1 MKRLS
6 AAFPL
11 FLLLLLV
18 VVAPRAWARDS
29 WVLLPREF
37 SLTGPEAR
45 QTLLLEMFN
54 GTHFTGQIT
63 NGVQFTSSDPRVARV
78 EGATVIPVGN
88 GTATISARAG
98 RQTVSARVTVTHMD
112 VPFTWSFR
120 NHIQSVLTKSGC
132 NMGACHGAAAGQNGF
147 RLSLRGWDDAGDHE
161 LLTRG
166 AMSRRIT
173 LADPARSLLLLKGTA
188 SIPHKGGERFKTDSL
203 EYRALLEW
211 IADGAPGPRPDDPRI
226 TRLEVFP
233 PQALLQPGDRQQLS
247 VRAHFSDGHHEDVT
261 RWAKFSVA
269 DSSVAAVD
277 DHGQVAVTGHGET
290 AVSAWYLS
298 QIATVLVT
306 SPYTNRVDARLFA
319 RAPRRNFI
327 DDLVLQKLRE
337 LNLPPSPR
345 CDDGDFIR
353 RAFLDTLGVLPTPEE
368 TRAFL
373 ADRSPKKRDA
383 LIESLLARPEFV
395 DYWSYRWSDLLL
407 VNSDKLPPAAMWA
420 YYHWIRRHVAANTPW
435 DVFVRDLLTATGST
449 LDHGAGNFFILHD
462 EPTRTAETVSV
473 AFLGFSINC
482 AKCHNHPMEK
492 WTNDEYYGFA
502 NLFTRVRAKR
512 GVAPDEQIIFSAPEG
527 DLIQPLTG
535 RPQAPRPLEAE
546 PISLA
551 DRQDRRLPLA
561 QWLTSPRNEHFT
573 RTIVN
578 RVWAN
583 FFGIGLVEPVDDI
596 RITNP
601 ASNEKLFAAAAEF
614 LVKNRFDLKALMRA
628 ILQSETYQ
636 RSSVALLANR
646 ADTRYY
652 ARFYPRRLKAEVL
665 LDAYSAVTGVPTD
678 FRIDARN
685 ANRGLGR
692 MYPSGYRA
700 LQLPDSNVD
709 SYFLKSFGRPERVS
723 TCECE
728 RTSEPSMAQALHI
741 ANGQTLNEKLARKG
755 NRIDQLLAK
764 TMSDDQRVEELYLL
778 ALSRLPTD
786 RERAVMVKTL
796 AAAPEAGRRA
806 ALEDL
811 FWSLLSSRE
820 FLFNH

>member
-1 MKRLS
+1 
-6 AAFPL
+6 
-11 FLLLLLV
+11 
-18 VVAPRAWARDS
+18 
-29 WVLLPREF
+29 
-37 SLTGPEAR
+37 
-45 QTLLLEMFN
+45 
-54 GTHFTGQIT
+54 
-63 NGVQFTSSDPRVARV
+63 
-78 EGATVIPVGN
+78 
-88 GTATISARAG
+88 
-98 RQTVSARVTVTHMD
+98 
-112 VPFTWSFR
+112 
-120 NHIQSVLTKSGC
+120 
-132 NMGACHGAAAGQNGF
+132 
-147 RLSLRGWDDAGDHE
+147 
-161 LLTRG
+161 
-166 AMSRRIT
+166 
-173 LADPARSLLLLKGTA
+173 
-188 SIPHKGGERFKTDSL
+188 
-203 EYRALLEW
+203 
-211 IADGAPGPRPDDPRI
+211 
-226 TRLEVFP
+226 
-233 PQALLQPGDRQQLS
+233 
-247 VRAHFSDGHHEDVT
+247 
-261 RWAKFSVA
+261 
-269 DSSVAAVD
+269 
-277 DHGQVAVTGHGET
+277 
-290 AVSAWYLS
+290 
-298 QIATVLVT
+298 
-306 SPYTNRVDARLFA
+306 
-319 RAPRRNFI
+319 
-327 DDLVLQKLRE
+327 
-337 LNLPPSPR
+337 
-345 CDDGDFIR
+345 
-353 RAFLDTLGVLPTPEE
+353 
-368 TRAFL
+368 
-373 ADRSPKKRDA
+373 
-383 LIESLLARPEFV
+383 
-395 DYWSYRWSDLLL
+395 
-407 VNSDKLPPAAMWA
+407 
-420 YYHWIRRHVAANTPW
+420 
-435 DVFVRDLLTATGST
+435 
-449 LDHGAGNFFILHD
+449 
-462 EPTRTAETVSV
+462 
-473 AFLGFSINC
+473 
-482 AKCHNHPMEK
+482 MEK